1 MTAQFRRFGK
11 GLIGNI
17 VNFLAIIVGSILG
30 LLVGD
35 RFSEKAKETGLQ
47 GMGLVV
53 IVLGISMALE
63 TEYILIM
70 ILSIAFGG
78 VIGEILDIEGKTE
91 QFGEF
96 IQKKIRRDEDENRFV
111 QGFVTATILFC
122 TGPLAII
129 GGIED
134 GLGDPEVLLNKA
146 ALDGFASIALAS
158 TLGIGVIFSS
168 IIVFVYQGF
177 FVILASQLEPFMGG
191 ELIREIGAVGGVM
204 ILAIGVNLSKIG
216 SVRVSNL
223 IPAFLVLLL
232 LLPFAP
238 VLP

>member
-1 MTAQFRRFGK
+1 M
-11 GLIGNI
+11 IGNI
-17 VNFLAIIVGSILG
+17 VNFLAIIVGSVLG

-53 IVLGISMALE
+53 IVLGIAMAIE
-63 TEYILIM
+63 TEYFLIM

-91 QFGEF
+91 QLGEI
-96 IQKKIRRDEDENRFV
+96 IQKQIGRDEDESRFV

-177 FVILASQLEPFMGG
+177 FVVLASQLEPFMSD

-204 ILAIGVNLSKIG
+204 ILGIGVNLSKVG

-223 IPAFLVLLL
+223 IPAFLVLLI

-238 VLP
+238 FLP

>member
-1 MTAQFRRFGK
+1 MSTQI
-11 GLIGNI
+11 IGVGNV
-17 VNFLAIIVGSILG
+17 VNFTAIIIGSILG
-30 LLVGD
+30 LVVGD

-53 IVLGISMALE
+53 IALGIAMALE
-63 TEYILIM
+63 TEYFLIM

-91 QFGEF
+91 QLGEF
-96 IQKKIRRDEDENRFV
+96 LQERVGRDEDEGRFV

-158 TLGIGVIFSS
+158 TLGVGVIFSAVV
-168 IIVFVYQGF
+168 VFLYQGF
-177 FVILASQLEPFMGG
+177 FVVLASQLEPLLSD
-191 ELIREIGAVGGVM
+191 ELIREIGAVGGIM
-204 ILAIGVNLSKIG
+204 ILGIGVNLTKIG
-216 SVRVSNL
+216 SIRCANL
-223 IPAFLVLLL
+223 IPAFLVLLI

-238 VLP
+238 YIPS